1 MAAQDHA
8 VARGAVQDRQGQGRP
23 DERLPH
29 AAGQTEGSAMSAAL
43 TRLILAA
50 ALCCASAAA
59 LAHRFHTG
67 ITDLSHNDKTGSVEV
82 VHTLMAHDIDAL
94 LALRARRQIDVAEP
108 DGEALLRNYI
118 DAHFYLLD
126 ADGKRL
132 PLKWVGLT
140 VWLSRASSCTRNW
153 NRRRWRRSPACTTT
167 SWPTSCPTRPTRSMC
182 GLHGRDPFAIVQP
195 QEQRT
200 SPEVAGGGG
209 TGGRKNATL
218 SA

>member
-1 MAAQDHA
+1 
-8 VARGAVQDRQGQGRP
+8 
-23 DERLPH
+23 
-29 AAGQTEGSAMSAAL
+29 MSAAL

-82 VHTLMAHDIDAL
+82 VHTLMAHDVDAL

-108 DGEALLRNYI
+108 DGEALLRKYI

-140 VWLSRASSCTRNW
+140 AGVESV
-153 NRRRWRRSPACTTT
+153 
-167 SWPTSCPTRPTRSMC
+167 
-182 GLHGRDPFAIVQP
+182 IVY
-195 QEQRT
+195 QELEQTPLAAVARVHHDILT
-200 SPEVAGGGG
+200 DFLPNQANTLNVRAGGEIRSQSFS
-209 TGGRKNATL
+209 RKNSEQAL
-218 SA
+218 K